1 MYTVCPKCALTLVVT
16 AADLRIA
23 QGFVRC
29 GRCSNVFNA
38 LARLSEERQTKT
50 AQPQPQPAPPREPE
64 SSQPPPQPQDDEDA
78 IPESALE
85 FDPQAADVSKVFVE
99 PPPNP
104 EWDAATGKF
113 RALARETAEPDDTQ
127 PEAVSASLE
136 DTGTHLE
143 IELDASFLEAAHSSA
158 VDEPA
163 AADERTAEP
172 LHGSERRAT
181 APREAEYASTQAA
194 AAARESETAPE
205 TEAGSA
211 DEAQSGDAAE
221 TGYQR
226 VSRLSYL
233 WGAGTGALVL
243 LLAAQLV
250 HHYRSELATNAQLYG
265 PLTAV
270 YSALGIPLV
279 PRWNLGAYDVRQLGA
294 SADSADTGRITVR
307 ASVKNVARQAQP
319 LPLLRVTL
327 QDRFGNRIAARD
339 VPPQSYLPRAVPP
352 SSFLS
357 AGQRID
363 AEMAFV
369 DPGSSAVGFEI
380 DACLPSPEGAIACA
394 NEPSA
399 R

>member
-16 AADLRIA
+16 AEDLRIA

-38 LARLSEERQTKT
+38 LARLSEERKAKPTQPHPQSPPPRE
-50 AQPQPQPAPPREPE
+50 AAPPPPQPQPQ
-64 SSQPPPQPQDDEDA
+64 PQPQDDEDA

-85 FDPQAADVSKVFVE
+85 FNPQAADVSKVFVE

-113 RALARETAEPDDTQ
+113 RARAREAHDDSEYTQ
-127 PEAVSASLE
+127 PESQSASLD
-136 DTGTHLE
+136 DTDTHLE
-143 IELDASFLEAAHSSA
+143 IELDASYLEAVHNNAP
-158 VDEPA
+158 DEPA
-163 AADERTAEP
+163 APAA
-172 LHGSERRAT
+172 S
-181 APREAEYASTQAA
+181 REAEHAAIQAA
-194 AAARESETAPE
+194 AAGAEPE
-205 TEAGSA
+205 PDPEPEIEAGTA
-211 DEAQSGDAAE
+211 DEAQTGGEAGS
-221 TGYQR
+221 GYQR
-226 VSRLSYL
+226 APRLSYL

-265 PLTAV
+265 PLTSV

-294 SADSADTGRITVR
+294 SADTADTGRITVR

-339 VPPQSYLPRAVPP
+339 VPPQSYLPHAVPP

-380 DACLPSPEGAIACA
+380 DACLPSPEGAITCA